1 MQGVTHEVPI
11 VFSNGEHVR
20 KMDTAGCGGVSGKG
34 DRANDMNT
42 NMVQN

>member
-1 MQGVTHEVPI
+1 VQNVTQEVPT

-20 KMDTAGCGGVSGKG
+20 KTDTAVCGGVSEKG
-34 DRANDMNT
+34 DAGDDTKM